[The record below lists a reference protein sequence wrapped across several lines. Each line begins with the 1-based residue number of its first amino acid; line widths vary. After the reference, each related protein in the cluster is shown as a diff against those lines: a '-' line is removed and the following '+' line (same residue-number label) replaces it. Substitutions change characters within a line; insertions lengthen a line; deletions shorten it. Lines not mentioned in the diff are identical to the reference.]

1 MIALVVAACLSLP
14 ANATVIDG
22 FRAPS
27 CPRCAGNRGIEYAFA
42 SPTVS
47 AGAPGQ
53 VVFAGAVGGRNYVVL
68 RHANDPRVRITYGRL
83 ATIAVQL
90 GDEVQ
95 VGATLGQASGVLY
108 LGVRVGRIY
117 VDPQSSGSSATPRFR
132 TTLGARRG
140 SAGHLGG
147 ACELR
152 ETR

>member
-68 RHANDPRVRITYGRL
+68 RHANDPRVRITYGWL
-83 ATIAVQL
+83 ATIAVQR

-95 VGATLGQASGVLY
+95 VGAALGQSSGVLY
-108 LGVRVGRIY
+108 VGVRVGQTY
-117 VDPQSSGSSATPRFR
+117 VDPQSRGSGATPRFR

>member
-1 MIALVVAACLSLP
+1 
-14 ANATVIDG
+14 
-22 FRAPS
+22 
-27 CPRCAGNRGIEYAFA
+27 
-42 SPTVS
+42 VS

-83 ATIAVQL
+83 ATIAVQR